1 MYFKY
6 GGYQHPDNEA
16 RLMAFIVRPDH
27 SSRGKKMITTYEMH
41 LQIEICLP
49 VSMAGA
55 TTAQAQ
61 SHLNTRIGEIIDVYA
76 NNYRDAVFCH
86 DDGTQTR
93 HSLINADSLS
103 GVRVTHRTW
112 PKGDGDEYATTRTG
126 YVVLQADYLT
136 PDSQLVFFQE
146 VVRNIGTGG
155 PRWRIQDLEV
165 GNPIV
170 TTLNQKTH
178 QRVIQTGVAIGLQG
192 YVLDYMIPLWPAFEH
207 LDLREVNPATPRAN
221 GQGYTH
227 YPISWTFHM
236 SLPAPA
242 NNFPVIV

>member
-1 MYFKY
+1 MFLTY
-6 GGYQHPDNEA
+6 GGYRHLDNEA
-16 RLMAFIVRPDH
+16 RLMSFIVRPGMTP
-27 SSRGKKMITTYEMH
+27 RGKRATTIYEMH
-41 LQIEICLP
+41 VQLEINLP

-61 SHLNTRIGEIIDVYA
+61 SYLNGRINEIVDVYSY
-76 NNYRDAVFCH
+76 NYQDVKFCH
-86 DDGTQTR
+86 DDETPTR
-93 HSLINADSLS
+93 HSLINSESLS

-126 YVVLQADYLT
+126 YVVFQAEYLT
-136 PDSQLVFFQE
+136 PDSQLVIFQE

-155 PRWRIQDLEV
+155 PRWRVQELEQ

-170 TTLNQKTH
+170 IPLNQRTA
-178 QRVIQTGVAIGLQG
+178 QRVLQSGVSVGLQG

-207 LDLREVNPATPRAN
+207 LDLREVTPATPRAN

-227 YPISWTFHM
+227 FPLSWTFHM
-236 SLPAPA
+236 TLPAAA
-242 NNFPVIV
+242 NNFPNIV